1 MSDKIEVGDRVHDFC
16 YGNGTALALH
26 LAADGECWVW
36 SEYDKPKTCYGTRI
50 TDLTR
55 IEPEKVALTVGQKV
69 RLSVGSSEG
78 RVGIIKDLREEAYVE
93 IDDSRETTVHWPPL
107 RIWKLSSELEP
118 VPSPCPECKGSGVAS
133 E

>member
-16 YGNGTALALH
+16 YGNGTVLALH
-26 LAADGECWVW
+26 LALDGECWVW

-55 IEPEKVALTVGQKV
+55 LDPEPVTLTPKYAVGQEVKFQGGIYSISIEKVVVAYELTGWF
-69 RLSVGSSEG
+69 G
-78 RVGIIKDLREEAYVE
+78 LRAE
-93 IDDSRETTVHWPPL
+93 DS
-107 RIWKLSSELEP
+107 LEP
-118 VPSPCPECKGSGVAS
+118 APEPCPKCKGSGKAS

>member
-1 MSDKIEVGDRVHDFC
+1 MNDTIKVGDRVRGKATGRK
-16 YGNGTALALH
+16 YLVLAIYEDMAWILH
-26 LAADGECWVW
+26 E
-36 SEYDKPKTCYGTRI
+36 E
-50 TDLTR
+50 TDLTSSVGFQYLTR

-118 VPSPCPECKGSGVAS
+118 VPAPCPTCKGGGKAS

>member
-1 MSDKIEVGDRVHDFC
+1 MNDTIKVGDRVHDFC
-16 YGNGTALALH
+16 YGNGTVLALH
-26 LAADGECWVW
+26 LASDGECWVW
-36 SEYDKPKTCYGTRI
+36 SEYDKPKTCYGTRV

-55 IEPEKVALTVGQKV
+55 IEPEPHTLTVGQKV
-69 RLSVGSSEG
+69 RLSEG

-118 VPSPCPECKGSGVAS
+118 VPAPCPTCKGGGKAS

>member
-1 MSDKIEVGDRVHDFC
+1 MNDTIKVGDRVRTIWNHEGTVLAIHVNKSGQRWIWTEFDKGDCHGFRDTDF
-16 YGNGTALALH
+16 
-26 LAADGECWVW
+26 
-36 SEYDKPKTCYGTRI
+36 
-50 TDLTR
+50 TR